1 MPKPIRVAV
10 VNDYEIVVRGI
21 ASMLESYSDRID
33 IVELDSGMP
42 VVSDVDIALYDTF
55 GQPQGSQIDM
65 SRIRREGNAA
75 KLVIYSWNV
84 QADLID
90 NSFTTGAHGYIP
102 KSVSA
107 DELVDLLE
115 RVHAG
120 EEVRPHPSE
129 DDDGDGQQIA
139 GEVGAW
145 PGSNLGLTPRE
156 SEVLALICQGFSN
169 DDICDRT
176 HLSLNTLKGYIR
188 NLYRKIDVKDRA
200 NAILWGVDHGFRPDE
215 SRIIDP

>member
-1 MPKPIRVAV
+1 MVGDVSQPIRIAV

-21 ASMLESYSDRID
+21 AAMLESFSDRIRV
-33 IVELDSGMP
+33 VEIDSSKP

-55 GQPQGSQIDM
+55 GQPQGSQVRPSEILGA
-65 SRIRREGNAA
+65 SSSA

-84 QADLID
+84 QADLIEGT
-90 NSFTTGAHGYIP
+90 FTTGARGYIP
-102 KSVSA
+102 KSVSGE
-107 DELVDLLE
+107 ELVALLE

-120 EEVRPHPSE
+120 ETVRPPVGPE
-129 DDDGDGQQIA
+129 DDEIVGD
-139 GEVGAW
+139 VGAW

-169 DDICDRT
+169 EDICQRT

-188 NLYRKIDVKDRA
+188 NLYRKIGVSDRA
-200 NAILWGVDHGFRPDE
+200 NAILWGVDHGFRPDRMRHIFE
-215 SRIIDP
+215 